1 MPEVRESEASFRI
14 ANAAVTKLLDA
25 GVHLAVEGI
34 EIDASEKEAARFRKG
49 HPARDGL
56 PYEIESDCTVKHGI
70 NKAQSP
76 VYPPMWRTTS
86 KTKSAT
92 NLVQTLALKGLSYS
106 YRALILDL
114 GPLFLSI
121 QWLTHTSVQMYPR
134 SVYESTIKL
143 VNKNLRKARVGMAFV
158 FKDHVFAFLSSDLV
172 FQPTWATSRAAL
184 PPPPSDFYSANWD
197 FLDSLANWIRSRPN
211 CDRNSLACD
220 VIRSTRDVFLGI
232 GVYTVNELFFLAGL
246 SLLLT
251 EAEVFSNPS
260 RTARF
265 AAAYLQY
272 LHRSRT
278 GLSDLLRP
286 AMKDGYLAPTVQ
298 QRMRYLD
305 WLHVYAK
312 DQTKLPTRMAVL
324 VDDYTDQLEDL
335 SGLQM
340 WFRYDMG
347 TLYDV
352 FEPTYVTEALSL
364 PHNLGHLIFGH
375 ETWVELGGRLSDGSD
390 ALTSLFSDEGLLD
403 SPTFLRPDHY
413 SPLFLPPTDMNA
425 YTRPRRYIHAYRA
438 RKQMWSITPFP
449 LNSQGRSEI
458 EDAVAICK
466 VEGKSSG
473 AGMITE
479 VKGEARCRTLFSYI
493 VQQTRMV
500 AIGPLEYCG
509 NAHQVHIGS
518 STVIAPC
525 FGDPTLPEYFAIRDL
540 KTRILAPVL
549 PGSRRPALSATEE
562 AELDTQLAEYSKA
575 VLRKR
580 ARDGE
585 GDENQPLG
593 DVPAKPKRS
602 RLSADKRLALMT
614 VN

>member
-1 MPEVRESEASFRI
+1 
-14 ANAAVTKLLDA
+14 
-25 GVHLAVEGI
+25 
-34 EIDASEKEAARFRKG
+34 
-49 HPARDGL
+49 
-56 PYEIESDCTVKHGI
+56 
-70 NKAQSP
+70 
-76 VYPPMWRTTS
+76 MWRTTS
-86 KTKSAT
+86 KAKSAT
-92 NLVQTLALKGLSYS
+92 NLVQALALKGFSYS
-106 YRALILDL
+106 YRALIPDL
-114 GPLFLSI
+114 GPLFLSV
-121 QWLTHTSVQMYPR
+121 TMYPR

-211 CDRNSLACD
+211 CDWNGLACD
-220 VIRSTRDVFLGI
+220 VIRSTRDAFLGI

-251 EAEVFSNPS
+251 EAEPIFNICI
-260 RTARF
+260 A
-265 AAAYLQY
+265 L
-272 LHRSRT
+272 

-324 VDDYTDQLEDL
+324 VHDYTDQLEDL

-364 PHNLGHLIFGH
+364 PHNLGHLIFRH

-425 YTRPRRYIHAYRA
+425 YTRPHRYIHAYRA

-449 LNSQGRSEI
+449 LDSQGRSEI

-479 VKGEARCRTLFSYI
+479 IKGEARRRTLFSYI

-525 FGDPTLPEYFAIRDL
+525 FGDPTLPEYFAIRDS
-540 KTRILAPVL
+540 KMRILAPVL
-549 PGSRRPALSATEE
+549 PGSRHPALSATEE
-562 AELDTQLAEYSKA
+562 DELDTQLAEYSKA
-575 VLRKR
+575 VLRKH

-585 GDENQPLG
+585 GNENQPLG
-593 DVPAKPKRS
+593 DVPAKLKRS

>member
-1 MPEVRESEASFRI
+1 
-14 ANAAVTKLLDA
+14 
-25 GVHLAVEGI
+25 
-34 EIDASEKEAARFRKG
+34 
-49 HPARDGL
+49 
-56 PYEIESDCTVKHGI
+56 
-70 NKAQSP
+70 
-76 VYPPMWRTTS
+76 MWRTTS

-172 FQPTWATSRAAL
+172 FQVCYAHIFIFITRQLGFSRL
-184 PPPPSDFYSANWD
+184 PC
-197 FLDSLANWIRSRPN
+197 NWIRSRPN
-211 CDRNSLACD
+211 CDRNGLACD

-232 GVYTVNELFFLAGL
+232 GVYTVNELFFLAAGL

-312 DQTKLPTRMAVL
+312 DQTKLPARMAVL
-324 VDDYTDQLEDL
+324 VDDYTDL

-352 FEPTYVTEALSL
+352 FEPTYVTEAFSL

-375 ETWVELGGRLSDGSD
+375 ETWVELGGRLSDG
-390 ALTSLFSDEGLLD
+390 
-403 SPTFLRPDHY
+403 
-413 SPLFLPPTDMNA
+413 
-425 YTRPRRYIHAYRA
+425 
-438 RKQMWSITPFP
+438 
-449 LNSQGRSEI
+449 
-458 EDAVAICK
+458 
-466 VEGKSSG
+466 
-473 AGMITE
+473 
-479 VKGEARCRTLFSYI
+479 
-493 VQQTRMV
+493 
-500 AIGPLEYCG
+500 
-509 NAHQVHIGS
+509 
-518 STVIAPC
+518 
-525 FGDPTLPEYFAIRDL
+525 
-540 KTRILAPVL
+540 
-549 PGSRRPALSATEE
+549 
-562 AELDTQLAEYSKA
+562 
-575 VLRKR
+575 
-580 ARDGE
+580 
-585 GDENQPLG
+585 
-593 DVPAKPKRS
+593 
-602 RLSADKRLALMT
+602 
-614 VN
+614 

>member
-1 MPEVRESEASFRI
+1 MV
-14 ANAAVTKLLDA
+14 
-25 GVHLAVEGI
+25 
-34 EIDASEKEAARFRKG
+34 
-49 HPARDGL
+49 
-56 PYEIESDCTVKHGI
+56 
-70 NKAQSP
+70 
-76 VYPPMWRTTS
+76 PPP
-86 KTKSAT
+86 T
-92 NLVQTLALKGLSYS
+92 NLL
-106 YRALILDL
+106 LI
-114 GPLFLSI
+114 
-121 QWLTHTSVQMYPR
+121 HTFQ
-134 SVYESTIKL
+134 
-143 VNKNLRKARVGMAFV
+143 LRKARVGMAFV

-197 FLDSLANWIRSRPN
+197 FLDCLANWIRSRPN
-211 CDRNSLACD
+211 CDRNGLACD

-232 GVYTVNELFFLAGL
+232 GL

-260 RTARF
+260 RTAR
-265 AAAYLQY
+265 
-272 LHRSRT
+272 
-278 GLSDLLRP
+278 DLLRP

-312 DQTKLPTRMAVL
+312 DQTKLPARMAVL

-390 ALTSLFSDEGLLD
+390 ALTSLFSDEGRLSQSFSYLRSQPIFLAGLLD

-413 SPLFLPPTDMNA
+413 SPLFLPPADMNA
-425 YTRPRRYIHAYRA
+425 YICPRRYIHG
-438 RKQMWSITPFP
+438 ST
-449 LNSQGRSEI
+449 
-458 EDAVAICK
+458 ICK

-479 VKGEARCRTLFSYI
+479 VKGEARRRTLFSYI